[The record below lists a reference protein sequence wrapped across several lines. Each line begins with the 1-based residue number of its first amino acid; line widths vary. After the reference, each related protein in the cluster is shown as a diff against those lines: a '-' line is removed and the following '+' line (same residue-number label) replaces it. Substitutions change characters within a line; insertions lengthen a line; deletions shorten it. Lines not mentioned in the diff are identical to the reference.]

1 MTLVSE
7 ARFLVG
13 TRILLLRK
21 FLKACFFIFV
31 DLQCWL
37 LSCFARRVVL
47 EELKFLR
54 IIRIGTAC
62 APVWVRWRRTSTH
75 PHTHQD
81 NTGGMVRFGAMI
93 RPSSCT
99 YGTSHLLADSWPHC
113 ATWPSL
119 SSSLW
124 LSRHEPRATER
135 TNRFLAWTCVDVS
148 VGAAALYRCMS
159 GCRRTPLGHGTEIL
173 WGFSLQSSN
182 SLCFNPFQS
191 VRRSRRA
198 TYTT

>member
-21 FLKACFFIFV
+21 FLKACFLSSSIFNAGFFLASPV
-31 DLQCWL
+31 V
-37 LSCFARRVVL
+37 VVL

-54 IIRIGTAC
+54 ITRIGIAC

-99 YGTSHLLADSWPHC
+99 YATAQVTSWLTPGHTVLRGPLSLAPFGSL
-113 ATWPSL
+113 ATN
-119 SSSLW
+119 
-124 LSRHEPRATER
+124 RAPPNER
-135 TNRFLAWTCVDVS
+135 TGS
-148 VGAAALYRCMS
+148 
-159 GCRRTPLGHGTEIL
+159 
-173 WGFSLQSSN
+173 
-182 SLCFNPFQS
+182 
-191 VRRSRRA
+191 
-198 TYTT
+198 

>member
-1 MTLVSE
+1 M
-7 ARFLVG
+7 
-13 TRILLLRK
+13 LLRK

-37 LSCFARRVVL
+37 LSCFARRRRSRGIEVSSHHQDRHRMCSCVGAL
-47 EELKFLR
+47 EEDIHTPAHSSGQYWGDGSLR
-54 IIRIGTAC
+54 RNDKAKL
-62 APVWVRWRRTSTH
+62 VYVR
-75 PHTHQD
+75 D
-81 NTGGMVRFGAMI
+81 
-93 RPSSCT
+93 
-99 YGTSHLLADSWPHC
+99 GTSHLLADSWPHC